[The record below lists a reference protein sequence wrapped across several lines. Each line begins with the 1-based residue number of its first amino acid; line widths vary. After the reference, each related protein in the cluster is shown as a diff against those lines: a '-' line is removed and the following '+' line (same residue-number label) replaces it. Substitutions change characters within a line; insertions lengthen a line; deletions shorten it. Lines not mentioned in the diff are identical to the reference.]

1 MKEERRKRE
10 KTAAQRRYPGV
21 KTKERRGAKEAGRK
35 CKVEKK
41 RESDPTKKIIK
52 ERQKSELGPTL
63 QLMWMKM

>member
-41 RESDPTKKIIK
+41 EKAIQQKK
-52 ERQKSELGPTL
+52 
-63 QLMWMKM
+63 